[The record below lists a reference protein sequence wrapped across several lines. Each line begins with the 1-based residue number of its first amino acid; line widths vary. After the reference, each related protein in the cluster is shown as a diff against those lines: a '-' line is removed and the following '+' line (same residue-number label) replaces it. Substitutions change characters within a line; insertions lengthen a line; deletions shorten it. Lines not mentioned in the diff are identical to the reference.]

1 MKDARKLV
9 LILNAVWLAFVL
21 AVGAATGFLSAG
33 TGTLVL
39 FLILLAAPAL
49 AVVAAR
55 TRRPAM
61 RAAAVGASSAVILL
75 ALIGIFS
82 GTFSWPLLVFFLPA
96 CVNVAALPRLGG
108 WMMAGERPRA
118 LPVRVVLEAAMALN
132 AGALVIVV
140 YRTVTKLPHQL
151 YAGLAFWMMLFAV
164 VCVIGLATLFSTGR
178 ALRWGALALNVLAP
192 ALVLYGISAAWISTT
207 TAETLVFMALF
218 FLTAAVN
225 LVAALREA

>member
-1 MKDARKLV
+1 
-9 LILNAVWLAFVL
+9 
-21 AVGAATGFLSAG
+21 
-33 TGTLVL
+33 
-39 FLILLAAPAL
+39 
-49 AVVAAR
+49 
-55 TRRPAM
+55 
-61 RAAAVGASSAVILL
+61 
-75 ALIGIFS
+75 
-82 GTFSWPLLVFFLPA
+82 
-96 CVNVAALPRLGG
+96 
-108 WMMAGERPRA
+108 MMAGERPRA

-151 YAGLAFWMMLFAV
+151 YAGLAFWMMLFAA

>member
-9 LILNAVWLAFVL
+9 SILNAVWLAFVL

-33 TGTLVL
+33 AGTLVL

-49 AVVAAR
+49 AVVATR
-55 TRRPAM
+55 TRGQAM

-108 WMMAGERPRA
+108 WMLAGERPRK
-118 LPVRVVLEAAMALN
+118 LPLRAVVEAALALN

-140 YRTVTKLPHQL
+140 YRAATKLPHQL
-151 YAGLAFWMMLFAV
+151 HAGLAVWMMLFAAI
-164 VCVIGLATLFSTGR
+164 CVIGLATLFSTGR
-178 ALRWGALALNVLAP
+178 ALRRGALALNVLAP
-192 ALVLYGISAAWISTT
+192 ALVLHGISAGWVR
-207 TAETLVFMALF
+207 TATPETLVFMVVF
-218 FLTAAVN
+218 FLIAAVN